1 MTITCGSDIYK
12 VHKAIVCSQ
21 SDFFRIACRPP
32 NDDSNGSFKEAK
44 TGIIELPCRDMTTG
58 HEDPIWNADAEHPKA
73 VKLMIHY
80 LYHLDYLEVETAKL
94 KSKNRYEEEFDKTHI
109 LHDGVLIDHAMMY
122 AMGDKYGI
130 SGLKSLALAKYKEAY
145 KFTSAGLADS
155 ITIAYT
161 NTVDN
166 DMALRKSVLDI
177 LDGDLTNLMG
187 KPAIHENIKELP
199 GLALT
204 LLLKRLNLSI

>member
-21 SDFFRIACRPP
+21 SDLFRIACRPA

-44 TGIIELPCRDMTTG
+44 TGIIELPCRDMA
-58 HEDPIWNADAEHPKA
+58 HSHDDIAWDADAENPKA

-94 KSKNRYEEEFDKTHI
+94 KTKERKHEDFEKTHT
-109 LHDGVLIDHAMMY
+109 LHDGILIDHAMMY
-122 AMGDKYGI
+122 AMGDRYGI
-130 SGLKSLALAKYKEAY
+130 SGLKNLALEKYKEAY
-145 KFTSAGLADS
+145 KYTSAGFADS
-155 ITIAYT
+155 ITIT
-161 NTVDN
+161 FTSTVES
-166 DMALRKSVLDI
+166 DMDLRKTLLDI
-177 LDGDLTNLMG
+177 LHGDLTNLMG